1 MQHREIGKTNFIII
15 IFFLDAILIYSSSP
29 RSRGRFDLR
38 EDRPPVKDRKKRRRR
53 RDVGAQ
59 QRRLRHWIL
68 ARRKIS
74 VLRINVSHKTNFWL
88 TLEGIGEVV
97 KKKEEEKKPDSPE
110 PDTLTRRRGERKF
123 PVSRSSK
130 AAIQNQFR
138 DIYICTCNRYYRQD
152 SVHLLPLTINFSQT
166 RSLPVSSFLWKEH
179 VSRCIPV

>member
-97 KKKEEEKKPDSPE
+97 KKKGRRKKARFAGARHLDAS
-110 PDTLTRRRGERKF
+110 TRRTE
-123 PVSRSSK
+123 VSCF
-130 AAIQNQFR
+130 AFFQGR
-138 DIYICTCNRYYRQD
+138 DSESI
-152 SVHLLPLTINFSQT
+152 S
-166 RSLPVSSFLWKEH
+166 
-179 VSRCIPV
+179 